1 MPEKLRCKYCSSFK
15 HSEFWNVRKCKQNHF
30 ASCSEWQQIPTT
42 VFYYNNHTHSQ
53 WPKTVF
59 LFFTF
64 ALLIF
69 HLCSSL
75 NVKKHLRYMSICQHL
90 TADGN
95 NDSPCCITCRHCV
108 IDCSLQQFTIGSNS
122 KHTEHCIACL
132 CGTSACHA
140 ERRLE
145 WCRKHHHQRRKNRNL
160 HLCCYWI
167 SSKIL
172 NDWITFSFCKK
183 KVRIY

>member
-95 NDSPCCITCRHCV
+95 NDSPCCITCRHCYWLQFAAIHYWQQQQTHWTLYRMFV
-108 IDCSLQQFTIGSNS
+108 WHLSLPCW
-122 KHTEHCIACL
+122 E
-132 CGTSACHA
+132 TSGVM
-140 ERRLE
+140 
-145 WCRKHHHQRRKNRNL
+145 
-160 HLCCYWI
+160 
-167 SSKIL
+167 S
-172 NDWITFSFCKK
+172 
-183 KVRIY
+183 